1 MRFNVRNICNQYQE
15 MYVDEVY
22 TGVMDDDEA
31 KELAIS
37 MIVAADELL
46 RGIDDDA
53 SDALTDI
60 TEKLDGC

>member
-1 MRFNVRNICNQYQE
+1 MS
-15 MYVDEVY
+15 VDEID
-22 TGVMDDDEA
+22 TGVMNDNQS

-53 SDALTDI
+53 SDALTVI
-60 TEKLDGC
+60 TEKLSE